1 MQLVEVKS
9 FCSLEI
15 MLLACRI
22 SLSQLAL
29 EVRRVMG
36 DSVAYPELR

>member
-9 FCSLEI
+9 FCFLKI
-15 MLLACRI
+15 TLLACRI
-22 SLSQLAL
+22 SLSQLVL

-36 DSVAYPELR
+36 DTVAYPE